1 VFCSPTIPGLL
12 GRLSQKTS
20 PATKLATAMPVRRE
34 ADLPDFSFIVT
45 PPQTFH
51 EQPMIPTVRSYLS
64 LSKNR
69 WQRGNN

>member
-1 VFCSPTIPGLL
+1 MFCSATIPGLL

-45 PPQTFH
+45 PPQTAKL
-51 EQPMIPTVRSYLS
+51 T
-64 LSKNR
+64 
-69 WQRGNN
+69 